1 MPRGA
6 RVLELGAGTGRLAIP
21 LAQTGLTVT
30 ALDASAAML
39 AQLRAADAEQRVQ
52 TIEADMVDGLPPGP
66 FDAVLV
72 AYNTFFSGLLDPER
86 QQACFA
92 GVADRLAPR
101 GSFVI
106 EAFVPEDPPR
116 SGDHVGI
123 RSMTASAVVLS
134 VSRHQPDQQQ
144 ADGHFVELRDGEP
157 VRLRPWAVRYA
168 TPAQLDEMA
177 AVGRALA
184 ARPVGGRDRCAVRP
198 PEPASHQRLPRRLDR
213 LTAQGCNGHLGGGP
227 YPGGQHEP
235 DAPQP
240 ADRTV
245 GHARRGAGRAA
256 E

>member
-1 MPRGA
+1 MPDVEGYTATSYGDAFADVYDQWYPGVSDIAATVAVLERLARRSRARGA

-21 LAQTGLTVT
+21 LAQTGLAVT
-30 ALDASAAML
+30 ALDASAPML
-39 AQLRAADAEQRVQ
+39 ARLRAADPDQRVETLQ
-52 TIEADMVDGLPPGP
+52 ADMVDGLPPGP

-72 AYNTFFSGLLDPER
+72 AYNTFFSGLLDPSR
-86 QQACFA
+86 QRGCFA
-92 GVADRLAPR
+92 AVAARLAPK

-134 VSRHQPDQQQ
+134 VSRHHPDHQQ

-177 AVGRALA
+177 A
-184 ARPVGGRDRCAVRP
+184 
-198 PEPASHQRLPRRLDR
+198 
-213 LTAQGCNGHLGGGP
+213 
-227 YPGGQHEP
+227 
-235 DAPQP
+235 
-240 ADRTV
+240 
-245 GHARRGAGRAA
+245 GAGLSLQHRWEDVAGLPFGPQSPRHVSVYGRTG
-256 E
+256 